1 MWRATLAVLCIGLAP
16 SITEA
21 QLDRET
27 SPVAQ
32 PGYGLT
38 APDGPEAIALNPSA
52 LPFLGS
58 WGVGYVHS
66 DSGDAEPL
74 LRGDGFYAAS
84 PLLFG
89 IAAGLSVDS
98 VRPTTA
104 IGQGERTMVSLAL
117 AWGWADAIGIGAA
130 LRFLASGDPRLDGMT
145 TLDLAVSWRPVD
157 YLALSFQARDVVGPR
172 IGGTLDQSVP
182 RSFLLSAAVRPA
194 GSRWLTLDLAGALDE
209 DGRVGARAAAEVG
222 VPYVGRAIGAF
233 EAQDVGGD
241 DPDLRVTAGLAVDWG
256 MIGAGGGVHA
266 GEGFEGAPGWYV
278 SARLEGAEREGIPRG
293 SYVLEVPLE
302 GVGPRG
308 ILGVVRQLER
318 AAYDDRIAGVLLRP
332 RGSGIGMAYA
342 QEIRMMIEEL
352 HARGK
357 RVVCYLDD
365 ASGSEWYACAGADRI
380 LLDPAGGVRLTGP
393 STELLLL
400 GDLLRNVGIRAD
412 FVRIGRYKS
421 AIEQYMNDRQ
431 TAPARAQTE
440 AVLDWAYRRM
450 TFDASGDL
458 EVSRERVG
466 ELIDLGP
473 HLPHEAVERGL
484 ASALADE
491 RDMDE
496 ELREGF
502 GGGYAR
508 ERGEPWEHPERWG
521 RRPRVGVVVIDGTI
535 ADGDNVDIPI
545 LGINMS
551 GGRTISRA
559 IDRMASD
566 PAVVAI
572 VLRID
577 SPGGSVLA
585 SDQIYRAIL
594 RARERK
600 PVIASMGAV
609 AASGGYYVAAPAHE
623 IWADPTTI
631 TGSIGIWFGKVD
643 FVPLGRMIG
652 ATLEEVGR
660 GAHAGATSFYRPFT
674 PEERAVL
681 ARDVRHWYRTFLR
694 RVARGRGM
702 TVREVDALAR
712 GRLWMGD
719 EAVGV
724 GLVDHL
730 GGFGSALAAARRAAG
745 VGPEVGVEIVPS
757 RPSTLLDYLLSFLGI
772 GAAPIDPVQAEA
784 QGALLAQVL
793 PELRAALAAI
803 VTLRHLGSGA
813 PMALMPEVAVPR

>member
-1 MWRATLAVLCIGLAP
+1 M
-16 SITEA
+16 
-21 QLDRET
+21 
-27 SPVAQ
+27 
-32 PGYGLT
+32 
-38 APDGPEAIALNPSA
+38 
-52 LPFLGS
+52 
-58 WGVGYVHS
+58 
-66 DSGDAEPL
+66 
-74 LRGDGFYAAS
+74 
-84 PLLFG
+84 
-89 IAAGLSVDS
+89 
-98 VRPTTA
+98 
-104 IGQGERTMVSLAL
+104 
-117 AWGWADAIGIGAA
+117 
-130 LRFLASGDPRLDGMT
+130 
-145 TLDLAVSWRPVD
+145 
-157 YLALSFQARDVVGPR
+157 
-172 IGGTLDQSVP
+172 
-182 RSFLLSAAVRPA
+182 
-194 GSRWLTLDLAGALDE
+194 
-209 DGRVGARAAAEVG
+209 
-222 VPYVGRAIGAF
+222 
-233 EAQDVGGD
+233 
-241 DPDLRVTAGLAVDWG
+241 
-256 MIGAGGGVHA
+256 
-266 GEGFEGAPGWYV
+266 
-278 SARLEGAEREGIPRG
+278 
-293 SYVLEVPLE
+293 
-302 GVGPRG
+302 
-308 ILGVVRQLER
+308 
-318 AAYDDRIAGVLLRP
+318 
-332 RGSGIGMAYA
+332 
-342 QEIRMMIEEL
+342 
-352 HARGK
+352 
-357 RVVCYLDD
+357 
-365 ASGSEWYACAGADRI
+365 
-380 LLDPAGGVRLTGP
+380 
-393 STELLLL
+393 
-400 GDLLRNVGIRAD
+400 
-412 FVRIGRYKS
+412 
-421 AIEQYMNDRQ
+421 
-431 TAPARAQTE
+431 
-440 AVLDWAYRRM
+440 
-450 TFDASGDL
+450 
-458 EVSRERVG
+458 
-466 ELIDLGP
+466 
-473 HLPHEAVERGL
+473 
-484 ASALADE
+484 
-491 RDMDE
+491 
-496 ELREGF
+496 
-502 GGGYAR
+502 
-508 ERGEPWEHPERWG
+508 
-521 RRPRVGVVVIDGTI
+521 VVIDGTI

-594 RARERK
+594 RARARK

-660 GAHAGATSFYRPFT
+660 GTHAGATSFYRPFT

-745 VGPEVGVEIVPS
+745 VGPEVAVEIVPS